1 MKNQNAAAQFEG
13 GPTDEGFTL
22 PDVGLLVRTPYVDWI
37 VDGLKTWEIRTKRTQ
52 KRGRIALI
60 RAASG
65 LVVGEAELVDVV
77 GPLTY
82 ALLADNAKLMNV
94 HRRDAWEPD
103 EPTFA
108 WVLRG
113 AKRYETPIPYKH
125 RSGAVIWARLP

>member
-1 MKNQNAAAQFEG
+1 MKRKESSAEVQG
-13 GPTDEGFTL
+13 DPTKEGFTL
-22 PDVGLLVRTPYVDWI
+22 PAVGLLVRTPYVDWI
-37 VDGLKTWEIRTKRTQ
+37 VDGLKTWEIRSKRTL

-60 RAASG
+60 RAKSG

-94 HRRDAWEPD
+94 HRSDAWEPD

-113 AKRYETPIPYKH
+113 AKRYATPLPYQH